1 MHFCSAAF
9 FIRPHHSCAVGRQM
23 ASHYMQGFGGG
34 VGVWGLGCESERL
47 GGART
52 PRRTEQ
58 RFPSASRSGSSRRGG
73 GAAGWLGRL
82 KLSHNRA
89 GRRRRRGLGQGARR
103 VGAVDLV
110 LVRLERWTTA
120 LMSAK
125 DAAILVLVGGETH
138 IHTYRVGTLDTRVL
152 LLREGTRYVGRG
164 FVL

>member
-1 MHFCSAAF
+1 
-9 FIRPHHSCAVGRQM
+9 M

-34 VGVWGLGCESERL
+34 VGVWGLGCGL
-47 GGART
+47 GGA
-52 PRRTEQ
+52 RRTEQ

-110 LVRLERWTTA
+110 LVRLDHSFDER
-120 LMSAK
+120 
-125 DAAILVLVGGETH
+125 
-138 IHTYRVGTLDTRVL
+138 
-152 LLREGTRYVGRG
+152 
-164 FVL
+164 